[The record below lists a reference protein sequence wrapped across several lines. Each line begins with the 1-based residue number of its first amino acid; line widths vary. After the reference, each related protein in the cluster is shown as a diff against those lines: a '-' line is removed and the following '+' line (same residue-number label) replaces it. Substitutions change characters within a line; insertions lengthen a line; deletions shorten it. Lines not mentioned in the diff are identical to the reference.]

1 RLLRSAYGALFRE
14 FRLLAKGGEEGR
26 AERGDGGEEGVG
38 RVRVRETDGE
48 GERGIEWVV
57 EGRGWGVVGGGL
69 AGKEGLGAAEGGM
82 RGEGRMVRG
91 VEEARDGLAGTKVRE
106 FVGGEERGREERD
119 KGGSWEDGVD
129 GGVGMRRRDGGA
141 GGDYG
146 KGKRKA
152 REGEGERDEGDETRA
167 VGAGSKRRR
176 GEEGGGEREG
186 EGSRELEGK
195 EMEEAKRKEEG
206 FGGER
211 RTGGR
216 ETLGGEAREQHHQQ
230 QQVQQGRGDSGMGKG
245 EPARD
250 AFAVL
255 MGRGRKRRADHQLR
269 VDAEAASDVLPEAKR
284 QARDAE
290 MIAGIG
296 TVPPLPPTIA
306 PAPTTDLFTPPAE
319 NLAAEALPATA
330 APDTPSAAAPA
341 AAAAVPATGGA
352 AGTEVPG
359 VATSSAA
366 AASAAAAG
374 AARKMAAWDRGHPRG
389 RGRGIAWIHS
399 TSNPPWPWMLAEA
412 ADPTTQMVQEIRM
425 PTGDGGDGGGG
436 GAAAAAAPASAVQVK
451 AAAAAAGKRGATAAE
466 VRAEADARA
475 VALARA
481 VAEAAGKEAFDPA
494 GRPEGTMIAQAP
506 SPTTVMSF
514 TTSTTPSSD
523 TGTASTSAGADSTSA
538 RADSTSAGGE
548 RGFWSRGDSS
558 AAAAAAAVATG
569 ATSEGWGVGGS
580 YGRGSMRREGRSDGV
595 EREGRR
601 REGDGGEL
609 GVRMGAEELAGREM
623 GAMREMG
630 MDERV
635 DAAADA
641 YGGEEAEGA
650 VRLNRDGSRGSDYIA
665 SLVAPPAATEDVPSV
680 VDSPPAAQVPS
691 VDPQV
696 VPTER
701 QVPLADA
708 QVPLSATGHSTAP
721 PRPTSG
727 PASVSRPPTRAQA
740 GAQARAE
747 AGAQGRAQAGACSE
761 VQAGRQQERRGWAMQ
776 VGGQGSSPLACGWAG
791 EGQHFDRILIGWQRK
806 RGETGGWA
814 GVEM

>member
-319 NLAAEALPATA
+319 NLAAAALPATA

-341 AAAAVPATGGA
+341 AAAAVPA
-352 AGTEVPG
+352 
-359 VATSSAA
+359 
-366 AASAAAAG
+366 
-374 AARKMAAWDRGHPRG
+374 
-389 RGRGIAWIHS
+389 
-399 TSNPPWPWMLAEA
+399 
-412 ADPTTQMVQEIRM
+412 
-425 PTGDGGDGGGG
+425 TGDGGDGGGG

-650 VRLNRDGSRGSDYIA
+650 VRLN
-665 SLVAPPAATEDVPSV
+665 
-680 VDSPPAAQVPS
+680 
-691 VDPQV
+691 
-696 VPTER
+696 
-701 QVPLADA
+701 
-708 QVPLSATGHSTAP
+708 
-721 PRPTSG
+721 
-727 PASVSRPPTRAQA
+727 
-740 GAQARAE
+740 
-747 AGAQGRAQAGACSE
+747 
-761 VQAGRQQERRGWAMQ
+761 
-776 VGGQGSSPLACGWAG
+776 
-791 EGQHFDRILIGWQRK
+791 
-806 RGETGGWA
+806 
-814 GVEM
+814 